1 MTRPRVRQVPLSFG
15 QQRLWVLAQ
24 IDDANAA
31 YNEAMAFDLRGSL
44 DRTLLARALDA
55 LVARHEA
62 LRTRLIPADDEVWQH
77 IDPPDTGFALE
88 VVDLTGDPDAD
99 RRLREIRR
107 LDAETPFDASRGPL
121 ARGHLVVL
129 GPDHHV
135 LLATVHHIV
144 FDGASR
150 DIFLRELGVYYT
162 AFRRGVDPELPELP
176 WQYADYARWQRDWLA
191 GDEPSAQAD
200 YWTRTLDDVPP
211 VLDLPTD
218 RPRPAEQRYHGAR
231 VPVVLDEDLTAAL
244 TTLADAH
251 GVTVYS
257 AILTGWAVLL
267 SRLTGATDLVV
278 GVPTANRRRG
288 QVAGLIGFFVNS
300 LPVRVDLSESPTGAV
315 LLDRVHRS
323 LRGALRHVD
332 LPFERVVEVVNPP
345 RSPAHSPLFQT
356 MLAWVPTLH
365 GLLELADVR
374 VEPLDMPDAPAK
386 FDLALGL
393 ADENGRIMGHLDYS
407 TALFDPE
414 TVARFARYLVRV
426 LTELTAHPDRPV
438 ADLELLEPSELRKLV
453 GDWSIGEP
461 TADRAA
467 TLIQR
472 FADRART
479 DPTAPALVCD
489 GVTIDY
495 ATLHRRANRVAH
507 GLLAR
512 GIGRNHVV
520 ALHAHRTPDLIV
532 GILGILTSGAA
543 YLPLDPGQPAD
554 RLSAMITDAAPS
566 LVLTDGELPHAEWT
580 APVIPACFWPES
592 TGTQRVTLDPGQ
604 KHAGITRG
612 DAGIASEHAEITSEH
627 AEITSEHAEMM
638 KGHRGADA
646 SDTTPAHTATD
657 ADCHAPDAQSA
668 HTPAGAE
675 PARVEWVAVA
685 AIEAECDDDPEIPV
699 GPADLAYVIYTS
711 GSTGRPKGVAVTHGS
726 VLNLLDQWVMR
737 FGAMPG
743 APASAWSSIG
753 FDGAVHE
760 ILLPLTT
767 GAVLHLVP
775 ERLRGDPAALL
786 RWMVECRIESAFL
799 PPAYVRWI
807 DEDPRARLAG
817 LVLRQLL
824 TGVESLPETALARL
838 RVEVPGLQVCYGY
851 GPTEATVY
859 GTALTDPAP
868 RERAAPI
875 GRPVP
880 GTRLYLLDARLRPV
894 PAGVVG
900 EIYLA
905 GRGLA
910 RGYLR
915 RPDST
920 AERFVADPMVA
931 GERMYRTGDLARWL
945 PDGTAEYL
953 GRRDDQIKL
962 RGFRIEPG
970 EVQAALVRLPG
981 VREAAVLVDRSPS
994 GEPRLVAGLAR
1005 SGAPRPAHEWRAEL
1019 SKRLPD
1025 YMIPAVFVE
1034 TEHLPLNRSGKLD
1047 RAALLELAHASAT
1060 EVVNTASPR
1069 DHIELGLYRIWRNT
1083 LLHPGIGITDNF
1095 FDIGGTSISAIKV
1108 AHAIESEF
1116 GRAIPVQ
1123 QLMLRP
1129 TIEALAALLRTGDG
1143 SNAPGS
1149 VIELRSGSGDQRVV
1163 CVHPAGGTAF
1173 CYLPL
1178 TAGLPEDV
1186 GVLGIQSP
1194 GLNPGE
1200 TPLLSVEA
1208 MAEEYLRLIDP
1219 ARDEAI
1225 VLCGLSYG
1233 GLVAHEMG
1241 RRLALAGHERISVV
1255 LLDTVGSVAPEAIEP
1270 VAAEE
1275 FREKLIRF
1283 NGMYPGIDDAQVDRY
1298 YRIYNH
1304 NRMTARAYEPPP
1316 SPARTVFVQAVGD
1329 EADPADIAAGAD
1341 FWRERATGD
1350 LAVEPVSCGHWDMLE
1365 GDQLPRVA
1373 ELISAEL
1380 ALLSTAASP
1389 ASIVLES

>member
-62 LRTRLIPADDEVWQH
+62 LRTRLIPADGEVWQH
-77 IDPPDTGFALE
+77 IDPPETGFALE

-107 LDAETPFDASRGPL
+107 LDAETPFDATRGPL

-129 GPDHHV
+129 GPQHHV

-244 TTLADAH
+244 TALAGAH

-288 QVAGLIGFFVNS
+288 QVTGLIGFFVNS

-461 TADRAA
+461 TADRPA

-472 FADRART
+472 FTDRSRT
-479 DPTAPALVCD
+479 HPTAPALVCD

-520 ALHAHRTPDLIV
+520 AVHAHRTPDLIV

-566 LVLTDGELPHAEWT
+566 LVLTDSEVPHAECT
-580 APVIPACFWPES
+580 TPVIPACFWPES
-592 TGTQRVTLDPGQ
+592 PGTQQITMDPGQ
-604 KHAGITRG
+604 KHAGITG
-612 DAGIASEHAEITSEH
+612 W
-627 AEITSEHAEMM
+627 
-638 KGHRGADA
+638 HRSTDA
-646 SDTTPAHTATD
+646 SDSTPARTPAV
-657 ADCHAPDAQSA
+657 ADRNAPDTPSA
-668 HTPAGAE
+668 PTPAGTE
-675 PARVEWVAVA
+675 PPRVEWVAVA

-737 FGAMPG
+737 FGALPG

-817 LVLRQLL
+817 LALRQLL

-838 RVEVPGLQVCYGY
+838 RVEVPGLRVCYGY

-905 GRGLA
+905 GKGLA

-945 PDGTAEYL
+945 PDGTADYL

-1005 SGAPRPAHEWRAEL
+1005 SGAPRPAHEWRTEL

-1034 TEHLPLNRSGKLD
+1034 TEQLPLNRSGKLD
-1047 RAALLELAHASAT
+1047 RVALLELAHASVT

-1123 QLMLRP
+1123 QLMLHP

-1143 SNAPGS
+1143 STAPGS
-1149 VIELRSGSGDQRVV
+1149 VIELRSGSGNQRVV

-1178 TAGLPEDV
+1178 AAGLPEAV
-1186 GVLGIQSP
+1186 GVVGIQSP

-1219 ARDEAI
+1219 SQDETI

-1241 RRLALAGHERISVV
+1241 RRLALAGHERVGVV

-1275 FREKLIRF
+1275 FRAKLIRF

-1304 NRMTARAYEPPP
+1304 NRMTARTYEPPP

-1329 EADPADIAAGAD
+1329 DADPADIAAGAD
-1341 FWRERATGD
+1341 FWRERVTGD
-1350 LAVEPVSCGHWDMLE
+1350 LAIEPVSCGHWDMLE

>member
-62 LRTRLIPADDEVWQH
+62 LRTRLIPADGEVWQH

-129 GPDHHV
+129 GPQHHV

-200 YWTRTLDDVPP
+200 YWTRTLADVPP
-211 VLDLPTD
+211 MLDLPTD

-244 TTLADAH
+244 TSLADAH

-257 AILTGWAVLL
+257 AILSGWAVLL

-315 LLDRVHRS
+315 LLGRVQRS

-332 LPFERVVEVVNPP
+332 LPFERVVEAVNPP

-393 ADENGRIMGHLDYS
+393 ADENGRIVGHLDYS
-407 TALFDPE
+407 TGLFDPE

-438 ADLELLEPSELRKLV
+438 ADLELLDPAELRKLV

-461 TADRAA
+461 TADRPA

-472 FADRART
+472 FADRSRT
-479 DPTAPALVCD
+479 HPTAPALVCD
-489 GVTIDY
+489 GVTVDY
-495 ATLHRRANRVAH
+495 ATLRRRANRVAH

-543 YLPLDPGQPAD
+543 YLPLDPAQPAD

-566 LVLTDGELPHAEWT
+566 LILTDSELPPTERT
-580 APVIPACFWPES
+580 TPVIPACFWPES
-592 TGTQRVTLDPGQ
+592 PGTQQVTRDPGQ

-612 DAGIASEHAEITSEH
+612 HAAIARERAAITSDHTGNTSDHTGNTSDHTGNTSDH
-627 AEITSEHAEMM
+627 AGRA
-638 KGHRGADA
+638 KGHCSADA
-646 SDTTPAHTATD
+646 SDSTAVRTL
-657 ADCHAPDAQSA
+657 
-668 HTPAGAE
+668 AGAG

-685 AIEAECDDDPEIPV
+685 AVEAECDDDPEIPV

-711 GSTGRPKGVAVTHGS
+711 GSTGRPKGVAVPHGS

-737 FGAMPG
+737 FGALPG

-838 RVEVPGLQVCYGY
+838 RVEVPGLRVCYGY

-905 GRGLA
+905 GKGLA

-920 AERFVADPMVA
+920 ADRFVADPMVT

-1005 SGAPRPAHEWRAEL
+1005 SGAPRSAHEWRAEL

-1047 RAALLELAHASAT
+1047 RAALLELAHASVT
-1060 EVVNTASPR
+1060 EVVNAASPR

-1123 QLMLRP
+1123 QLMLHP
-1129 TIEALAALLRTGDG
+1129 TIEALAALLRTGGG

-1178 TAGLPEDV
+1178 AAGLPDDV
-1186 GVLGIQSP
+1186 GVVGIQSP

-1208 MAEEYLRLIDP
+1208 MAEEYLRLIEP
-1219 ARDEAI
+1219 GRDETI

-1241 RRLALAGHERISVV
+1241 RRLALAGHERVGVV
-1255 LLDTVGSVAPEAIEP
+1255 LLDTVGSVAPDAIEP

-1316 SPARTVFVQAVGD
+1316 SPTRTVFVQAVGD

-1350 LAVEPVSCGHWDMLE
+1350 LAIEPVSCGHWDMLE
-1365 GDQLPRVA
+1365 ADQLPRVA

-1380 ALLSTAASP
+1380 ALLSAAASP